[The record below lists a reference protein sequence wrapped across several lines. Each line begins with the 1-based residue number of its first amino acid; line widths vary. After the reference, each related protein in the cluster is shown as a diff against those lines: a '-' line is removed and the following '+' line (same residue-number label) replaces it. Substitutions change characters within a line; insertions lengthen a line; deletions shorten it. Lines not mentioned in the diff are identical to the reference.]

1 MAVDKFK
8 FVSPGVFINEIDES
22 IIPPL
27 PERMGPLIIGRFL
40 QGPANRP
47 IKVDSFKEFVQI
59 FGPPAPGVA
68 SGDIWRSGAPTS
80 PTYAAYAVQAW
91 LRNNAPCTVLRVLG
105 DHHSNATA
113 NDATAESGWKTE
125 NSFTSSLADHGGA
138 YGLVI
143 VPNPDGY
150 TGDTQAVG
158 TDILELTSNAGGNET
173 GDDCAFSVTIPT
185 AYGGSG
191 NAINIK
197 FTNTGLFNTG
207 PGTSTDIYVHDDAS
221 DVKCAQTVVNAING
235 SSQND
240 PSSDYA
246 VKYGSGGGDNASTTT
261 DGIIGITAAL
271 TSTDAVTVTAATAG
285 VGGNTITWANTADNV
300 VQTAVSMAGGSGP
313 AVTGTLAAVWYVN
326 DGAIV
331 LSGTNRAGTAE
342 QGAATW
348 IKSNSGLSFKA
359 LVTASSGITKTATF
373 NFDRDS
379 DKFIRKVFNTDPTAT
394 NGQVFSSIQTHW
406 LGETF
411 ESNVLSAENSQLAIT
426 GAVATGTSNF
436 LGAVFALEG
445 PNSNITWGDRLGLA
459 ARASATGWIFSQDN
473 RGDTY
478 SNFDPTAHTDN
489 LFKIHALGG
498 AGTSTN
504 GDPGA
509 GEWSNREIKVSI
521 QDIKAPSDNFNK
533 FGTFTVLVR
542 KMQDTDNKPIVLERF
557 TGCNLNPNS
566 ADYIGRK
573 IGDKNYGYDEANK
586 SIREHGDNE
595 NRSAYIRVELSD
607 LVTNGNAEGK
617 LPFGSYG
624 PVVPKTFEIIS
635 GSDHTNSTYLLGSGA
650 AAETVPWPTLNDGH
664 GSDHMVY
671 TTAAITASVQFPAAR
686 LRISSSEGDLVKGN
700 KAFFG
705 FQSNMKGSRRF
716 DATNLDLL
724 RGMPQD
730 VDPHTSPAAYTQ
742 YSWVFTLDDVKE
754 SPTNSN
760 HAVYLSGSRA
770 SNDSYT
776 AKSGSFFILTGSGA
790 GYNRFTIPMFGGFDG
805 FDITEPDP
813 FRNTYLAEGTSETN
827 SSFYSL
833 KKAIDIA
840 ADPDFLE
847 YDLLAM
853 PGITNRTLNTQMINV
868 CEDRADAL
876 AVIDLAGNYKP
887 KHENTDSESSRI
899 GSVTDVVSEMKNM
912 SINSSYACTFYP
924 FVKIRDTLSDAVVY
938 VPPSVVALGTFS
950 SSQRKSAV
958 WFAPAG
964 FTRGGLSEGSAG
976 LPVVGVRQR
985 LTSDERDDL
994 YESNINPIASFPAEG
1009 IVIFG
1014 QKTMQVTQS
1023 ALDRINVRRLLI
1035 YLKKEISRIA
1045 SRLLFEQNVQATWE
1059 RFTGKAIPFL
1069 EGVKAGL
1076 GITDFKIVLDETTTT
1091 PDLVDR
1097 NVMYAKIFLKP
1108 ARSIEFIALDFIITR
1123 SGASFDD

>member
-125 NSFTSSLADHGGA
+125 NSFTSSLVDHGGA

-143 VPNPDGY
+143 VPNPDNYSAPDNGDGASFTMKALSDTVAGAEYGTEGSMRFTLTSYDGTEITYAIYKSGPQTTGGTGYGY
-150 TGDTQAVG
+150 THIQLQGSN
-158 TDILELTSNAGGNET
+158 DIA
-173 GDDCAFSVTIPT
+173 DVTEQI
-185 AYGGSG
+185 A
-191 NAINIK
+191 NAINHANGHEDK
-197 FTNTGLFNTG
+197 LLATRSTVTNTNDTITVTNVTG
-207 PGTSTDIYVHDDAS
+207 GSTGNKTIPAVTGGDA
-221 DVKCAQTVVNAING
+221 DALTINSG
-235 SSQND
+235 I
-240 PSSDYA
+240 A
-246 VKYGSGGGDNASTTT
+246 ATAFSGGGLKGA
-261 DGIIGITAAL
+261 
-271 TSTDAVTVTAATAG
+271 
-285 VGGNTITWANTADNV
+285 
-300 VQTAVSMAGGSGP
+300 

-326 DGAIV
+326 DGAIA

-348 IKSNSGLSFKA
+348 IKSDSGLSFKA

-394 NGQVFSSIQTHW
+394 NGEVFSSTQTHW

-445 PNSNITWGDRLGLA
+445 PNSDITWGDRLGLA